1 MGDVEKMK
9 HIINILKGAV
19 FGIANI
25 IPGVSGGTMAV
36 IMKVFDRIIDILTLD
51 FKKIKENFIFIIFF
65 GIGAVLGIGTAA
77 LILKNLFELYFVP
90 TQMFFTG
97 VILGSIPFIF
107 RIAVTKETP
116 MRKINI
122 IPFVIGM
129 IITLVPLF
137 LSEDGMKAIPTDSE
151 PSVSLLIIMA
161 IFLFIAA
168 VAMII
173 PGLSGSMVLMLL
185 GGYPLALSAVT
196 ELKIPFLIVMLL
208 GAGLGFIAGGRLIS
222 FMLKKFHQGTYL
234 AILGLIIGSLF
245 SVFPFSE
252 FSFGIQGIVGIVLLI
267 AGAFV
272 PFLME
277 LLGKKF
283 AKEEK

>member
-1 MGDVEKMK
+1 MK

-51 FKKIKENFIFIIFF
+51 FKKIKENFLFIIFF
-65 GIGAVLGIGTAA
+65 GIGAVIGIGAA
-77 LILKNLFELYFVP
+77 AIVLKNLFEMYFVP

-97 VILGSIPFIF
+97 VISGSIPFIF
-107 RIAVTKETP
+107 KIGVTKENP
-116 MRKINI
+116 MRRINI
-122 IPFVIGM
+122 IPFVIGV
-129 IITLVPLF
+129 ILTLLPLF
-137 LSEDGMKAIPTDSE
+137 LSENGMKAIPTDSE
-151 PSVSLLIIMA
+151 LTAPLIALMA
-161 IFLFIAA
+161 VYLFIAA

-173 PGLSGSMVLMLL
+173 PGLSGSMALMLL

-196 ELKIPFLIVMLL
+196 ELKITLLIVMFI
-208 GAGLGFIAGGRLIS
+208 GAVLGFIAGGRFIS
-222 FMLKKFHQGTYL
+222 FLLKKFHQGTYL

-245 SVFPFSE
+245 SVFPFSQ
-252 FSFGIQGIVGIVLLI
+252 FSFGTEGIIGIVLLV

-283 AKEEK
+283 AKEE

>member
-1 MGDVEKMK
+1 MK

-25 IPGVSGGTMAV
+25 SPGVSGGTMAV

-77 LILKNLFELYFVP
+77 LLLKNLFELYFVP

-97 VILGSIPFIF
+97 VIMGSIPFIF
-107 RIAVTKETP
+107 KIAVTKETP
-116 MRKINI
+116 MKKINI
-122 IPFVIGM
+122 IPFVIGAV
-129 IITLVPLF
+129 ITLLPLF
-137 LSEDGMKAIPTDSE
+137 LSDGMKTIPTNSE
-151 PSVSLLIIMA
+151 PTVSLMIIMF

-196 ELKIPFLIVMLL
+196 ELKFTFLIVMLL
-208 GAGLGFIAGGRLIS
+208 GAGLGLVAGGRFIS

-245 SVFPFSE
+245 SVFPFAE
-252 FSFGIQGIVGIVLLI
+252 FSFNVQGIVGIVLFI
-267 AGAFV
+267 AGLFV
-272 PFLME
+272 PFIME

-283 AKEEK
+283 SKEEN

>member
-1 MGDVEKMK
+1 MK

-65 GIGAVLGIGTAA
+65 GIGAVIGIGAA
-77 LILKNLFELYFVP
+77 AIVLKNLFEMYFVP

-97 VILGSIPFIF
+97 VIMGSIPFIF
-107 RIAVTKETP
+107 KIGVTKENP

-122 IPFVIGM
+122 IPFIIGA
-129 IITLVPLF
+129 IITLLPLF
-137 LSEDGMKAIPTDSE
+137 LSESGIKTIPTDSE
-151 PSVSLLIIMA
+151 LTFPLMA
-161 IFLFIAA
+161 LMAVYLFIAA
-168 VAMII
+168 IAMII

-196 ELKIPFLIVMLL
+196 ELKISLLIVMFI
-208 GAGLGFIAGGRLIS
+208 GAVSGLVAGGRFIS

-245 SVFPFSE
+245 SVFPFAE
-252 FSFGIQGIVGIVLLI
+252 FSFNSEGIIGIVLLA
-267 AGAFV
+267 AGLFV

-283 AKEEK
+283 AKEEKENG

>member
-1 MGDVEKMK
+1 MK

-65 GIGAVLGIGTAA
+65 GIGAVLGIGAAA
-77 LILKNLFELYFVP
+77 LLLKNLFELYFVP

-97 VILGSIPFIF
+97 VIMGSIPFIF
-107 RIAVTKETP
+107 KIAVTKETP
-116 MRKINI
+116 MKKINI
-122 IPFVIGM
+122 IPFFIGAV
-129 IITLVPLF
+129 ITLLPLF
-137 LSEDGMKAIPTDSE
+137 LSDGMKTIPTNSE
-151 PSVSLLIIMA
+151 PTVSLMIIMF

-208 GAGLGFIAGGRLIS
+208 GAVLGLVAGGRFIS

-245 SVFPFSE
+245 SVFPFAE
-252 FSFGIQGIVGIVLLI
+252 FSFNVQGIVGIVLLA
-267 AGAFV
+267 AGLFV
-272 PFLME
+272 PFIME

-283 AKEEK
+283 SKEEK

>member
-1 MGDVEKMK
+1 MK

-65 GIGAVLGIGTAA
+65 GIGAVLGIGAAA
-77 LILKNLFELYFVP
+77 LLLKNLFELYFVP

-97 VILGSIPFIF
+97 VIMGSIPFIF
-107 RIAVTKETP
+107 KIAVTKETP
-116 MRKINI
+116 MKKINI
-122 IPFVIGM
+122 IPFFIGAV
-129 IITLVPLF
+129 ITLLPLF
-137 LSEDGMKAIPTDSE
+137 LSDGMKTIPTNSE
-151 PSVSLLIIMA
+151 PTVSLMIIMF

-208 GAGLGFIAGGRLIS
+208 GAGLGFVAGGRFIS

-245 SVFPFSE
+245 SVFPFAE
-252 FSFGIQGIVGIVLLI
+252 FSFNVQGIVGIVLLA
-267 AGAFV
+267 AGLFV
-272 PFLME
+272 PFIME

-283 AKEEK
+283 SKEEK

>member
-1 MGDVEKMK
+1 MK

-51 FKKIKENFIFIIFF
+51 FKKIKENFVFIIFF
-65 GIGAVLGIGTAA
+65 GIGAVIGIGAA
-77 LILKNLFELYFVP
+77 AIVLKNLFEMYFVP

-97 VILGSIPFIF
+97 VIMGSIPFIF
-107 RIAVTKETP
+107 RIAVTKENP

-122 IPFVIGM
+122 IPFIIGA
-129 IITLVPLF
+129 IITLLPLF
-137 LSEDGMKAIPTDSE
+137 LSESGIKTIPTDSE
-151 PSVSLLIIMA
+151 LTFPLMA
-161 IFLFIAA
+161 LMAVYLFIAA
-168 VAMII
+168 IAMII

-196 ELKIPFLIVMLL
+196 ELKFTFLIVMMI
-208 GAGLGFIAGGRLIS
+208 GAVSGLVAGGRLIS
-222 FMLKKFHQGTYL
+222 FLLKKFHQGTYL
-234 AILGLIIGSLF
+234 MISGLIIGSLF
-245 SVFPFSE
+245 SVFPFAE
-252 FSFGIQGIVGIVLLI
+252 FSFNAEGIIGIVLLVV
-267 AGAFV
+267 GAFV

-277 LLGKKF
+277 LSGKKF
-283 AKEEK
+283 AKEE

>member
-1 MGDVEKMK
+1 MK

-77 LILKNLFELYFVP
+77 LLLKNLFELYFVP

-97 VILGSIPFIF
+97 VIMGSIPFIF
-107 RIAVTKETP
+107 KIAVTKETP
-116 MRKINI
+116 MKKINI
-122 IPFVIGM
+122 IPFVIGAV
-129 IITLVPLF
+129 ITLLPLF
-137 LSEDGMKAIPTDSE
+137 LSDGMKTIPTNSE
-151 PSVSLLIIMA
+151 PTVSLMIIMF

-196 ELKIPFLIVMLL
+196 ELKIPFLIVMMIGAVL
-208 GAGLGFIAGGRLIS
+208 GLVAGGRLIS

-245 SVFPFSE
+245 SVFPFAE
-252 FSFGIQGIVGIVLLI
+252 FSFNIQGIVGIVLLA
-267 AGAFV
+267 AGLFV
-272 PFLME
+272 PFIME
-277 LLGKKF
+277 LIGKKF
-283 AKEEK
+283 SKEEK

>member
-1 MGDVEKMK
+1 MK

-77 LILKNLFELYFVP
+77 LLLKNLFELYFVP

-97 VILGSIPFIF
+97 VIMGSIPFIF
-107 RIAVTKETP
+107 KIAVTKETP
-116 MRKINI
+116 MKKINI
-122 IPFVIGM
+122 IPFVIGAV
-129 IITLVPLF
+129 ITLLPLF
-137 LSEDGMKAIPTDSE
+137 LSDGMKTIPTNSE
-151 PSVSLLIIMA
+151 PTVSLMIIMF

-196 ELKIPFLIVMLL
+196 ELKFTFLIVMLL
-208 GAGLGFIAGGRLIS
+208 GAGLGLVAGGRFIS

-245 SVFPFSE
+245 SVFPFAE
-252 FSFGIQGIVGIVLLI
+252 FSFNVQGIVGIVLFI
-267 AGAFV
+267 AGLFV
-272 PFLME
+272 PFIME

-283 AKEEK
+283 SKEEN

>member
-1 MGDVEKMK
+1 MK

-51 FKKIKENFIFIIFF
+51 FKKIKENFVFIIFF
-65 GIGAVLGIGTAA
+65 GIGAVSGIGAAA

-97 VILGSIPFIF
+97 VIMGSIPFIF
-107 RIAVTKETP
+107 KIAVTKETP
-116 MRKINI
+116 MKKINI

-129 IITLVPLF
+129 VITLLPLF
-137 LSEDGMKAIPTDSE
+137 ISDGMKTIPTDSE
-151 PSVSLLIIMA
+151 PTVSLLIIMF

-196 ELKIPFLIVMLL
+196 ELKFTFLIVMLL
-208 GAGLGFIAGGRLIS
+208 GAVLGLVAGGRLIS

-245 SVFPFSE
+245 SVFPFAE
-252 FSFGIQGIVGIVLLI
+252 FSFGVQGIVGIVLFI
-267 AGAFV
+267 AGLFV

-277 LLGKKF
+277 LAGKKF
-283 AKEEK
+283 SKEEK

>member
-1 MGDVEKMK
+1 MK

-51 FKKIKENFIFIIFF
+51 FKKIKENFLFIIFF

-77 LILKNLFELYFVP
+77 VVLKSLFEMYYVP

-97 VILGSIPFIF
+97 VILGSIPFIYK
-107 RIAVTKETP
+107 IGVTEEAP
-116 MRKINI
+116 LRKINI
-122 IPFVIGM
+122 IPFVIGAAV
-129 IITLVPLF
+129 TLLPLL
-137 LSEDGMKAIPTDSE
+137 LSENGIKTIPTESE
-151 PSVSLLIIMA
+151 PSVSLMITMA
-161 IFLFIAA
+161 VFLFIAA

-208 GAGLGFIAGGRLIS
+208 GAVSGFIAGGRLIS

-245 SVFPFSE
+245 SVFPFSQ
-252 FSFGIQGIVGIVLLI
+252 FSFGIQGIVGIVLMVM
-267 AGAFV
+267 GAFV

-283 AKEEK
+283 AKEE

>member
-1 MGDVEKMK
+1 MK

-51 FKKIKENFIFIIFF
+51 FKKIKENFVFIIFF
-65 GIGAVLGIGTAA
+65 GIGGVSGIGAAA
-77 LILKNLFELYFVP
+77 LILKNLFEMHYVP

-97 VILGSIPFIF
+97 VIAGSIPFIF
-107 RIAVTKETP
+107 RIAVTEETP
-116 MRKINI
+116 VKKINI
-122 IPFVIGM
+122 IPFVCGAIL
-129 IITLVPLF
+129 TLLPLF
-137 LSEDGMKAIPTDSE
+137 LSEGMKTIPTDSE
-151 PSVSLLIIMA
+151 LTVPLMIIMF
-161 IFLFIAA
+161 IFLFISA

-196 ELKIPFLIVMLL
+196 ELKIPLLIVMMT
-208 GAGLGFIAGGRLIS
+208 GAVAGLVAGGRFIS

-245 SVFPFSE
+245 SVFPFAE
-252 FSFGIQGIVGIVLLI
+252 FSFNAEGITGIILMATGF
-267 AGAFV
+267 FV
-272 PFLME
+272 PFVME
-277 LLGKKF
+277 LAGKKF
-283 AKEEK
+283 AKEE

>member
-1 MGDVEKMK
+1 MK

-77 LILKNLFELYFVP
+77 LLLKNLFELYFVP

-97 VILGSIPFIF
+97 VIMGSIPFIF
-107 RIAVTKETP
+107 KIAVTKETP
-116 MRKINI
+116 MKKINI
-122 IPFVIGM
+122 IPFVIGAV
-129 IITLVPLF
+129 ITLLPLF
-137 LSEDGMKAIPTDSE
+137 LSDGMKTIPTNSE
-151 PSVSLLIIMA
+151 PTVSLMIIMF

-196 ELKIPFLIVMLL
+196 ELKFTFLIVMLL
-208 GAGLGFIAGGRLIS
+208 GAGSGLVAGGRFIS

-245 SVFPFSE
+245 SVFPFAE
-252 FSFGIQGIVGIVLLI
+252 FSFNVQGIVGIVLLA
-267 AGAFV
+267 AGLFV
-272 PFLME
+272 PFIME

-283 AKEEK
+283 SKEEN

>member
-1 MGDVEKMK
+1 MK

-65 GIGAVLGIGTAA
+65 GIGAVLGIGAAA

-97 VILGSIPFIF
+97 VIMGSIPFIF

-116 MRKINI
+116 MKKINI
-122 IPFVIGM
+122 IPFIIGM
-129 IITLVPLF
+129 VITLLPLF
-137 LSEDGMKAIPTDSE
+137 LSDGMKTIPTDSE
-151 PSVSLLIIMA
+151 PTASLLIIMA

-196 ELKIPFLIVMLL
+196 ELKFTFLIVMLL
-208 GAGLGFIAGGRLIS
+208 GAGLGLIAGGRLIS

-252 FSFGIQGIVGIVLLI
+252 FSFGVQGIVGIILLA
-267 AGAFV
+267 AGLFV

-283 AKEEK
+283 SKEEK

>member
-1 MGDVEKMK
+1 MK

-51 FKKIKENFIFIIFF
+51 FKKIKENFVFIIFF
-65 GIGAVLGIGTAA
+65 GIGAVLGIGAAA

-97 VILGSIPFIF
+97 VIMGSIPFIF
-107 RIAVTKETP
+107 KIAVTKETP

-122 IPFVIGM
+122 IPFIIGM
-129 IITLVPLF
+129 VITLLPLF
-137 LSEDGMKAIPTDSE
+137 ISDGMKTIPTDSE
-151 PSVSLLIIMA
+151 PTASLLIIMA

-196 ELKIPFLIVMLL
+196 ELKFTFLIVMLL
-208 GAGLGFIAGGRLIS
+208 GAGLGLVAGGRLIS

-234 AILGLIIGSLF
+234 AILGLIVGSLF
-245 SVFPFSE
+245 SVFPFAE
-252 FSFGIQGIVGIVLLI
+252 FSFDVQGIVGIVLFA
-267 AGAFV
+267 AGLFV

-283 AKEEK
+283 AREEK

>member
-1 MGDVEKMK
+1 MK

-51 FKKIKENFIFIIFF
+51 FKKIKENFVFIIFF
-65 GIGAVLGIGTAA
+65 GIGAVIGIGAA
-77 LILKNLFELYFVP
+77 AIVLKNLFEMYFVP

-97 VILGSIPFIF
+97 VISGSIPFIF
-107 RIAVTKETP
+107 RIAVTKENP

-122 IPFVIGM
+122 IPFIIGA
-129 IITLVPLF
+129 IITLLPLF
-137 LSEDGMKAIPTDSE
+137 LSESGIKTIPTDSE
-151 PSVSLLIIMA
+151 LTFPLMA
-161 IFLFIAA
+161 LMAVYLFIAA
-168 VAMII
+168 IAMII

-196 ELKIPFLIVMLL
+196 ELKIPLLIVMFIGAVL
-208 GAGLGFIAGGRLIS
+208 GLVAGGRLIS
-222 FMLKKFHQGTYL
+222 FLLKKFHQGTYL
-234 AILGLIIGSLF
+234 MISGLIIGSLF
-245 SVFPFSE
+245 SVFPFAE
-252 FSFGIQGIVGIVLLI
+252 FSFNAEGIIGIVLLVV
-267 AGAFV
+267 GAFV

-277 LLGKKF
+277 LSGKKF
-283 AKEEK
+283 AKEE